1 MRIAILDDSASDRQD
16 LRRMLSV
23 YFSSRATEIEVCEY
37 SAAADF
43 LQSFTPGAFTIAFLD
58 IYLGDENG
66 MDAAQTAYA
75 IDPGCRLVF
84 FTASNDHAVDSYL
97 VRAAYYL
104 TKPVEQKRLDDALDV
119 CCQDEDEVLAEV
131 TVERVP
137 ARIPLKNICYVDC
150 KNRDVRI
157 HLSGRTL
164 AVDESFTEL
173 SEKLLK
179 DGRFLACNRGV
190 LVNMEQ
196 VAQAAENDFVL
207 KNGEWVPIRIRGRG
221 ELKKAYLAYS
231 LQTLER
237 GSRL

>member
-1 MRIAILDDSASDRQD
+1 MRIAVLDDSASDRQG
-16 LRRMLSV
+16 LRRMLST
-23 YFSSRATEIEVCEY
+23 YFSSRATEIEICEY
-37 SAAADF
+37 STASEF
-43 LQSFTPGAFTIAFLD
+43 LQSFTPGAFKIAFLD

-66 MDAAQTAYA
+66 MDVARTAHA
-75 IDPGCRLVF
+75 IDPACHLVF
-84 FTASNDHAVDSYL
+84 FTTSYDHAVDSYL

-104 TKPVEQKRLDDALDV
+104 TKPVEQKRLYDALHI
-119 CCQDEDEVLAEV
+119 CFQDEDETVAEV

-137 ARIPLKNICYVDC
+137 ARIPLRNICYVDC
-150 KNRDVRI
+150 KSRDVRI
-157 HLSGRTL
+157 HLPGRTL

-173 SEKLLK
+173 SEKLLE

-237 GSRL
+237 GTRL